1 MMTAAEN
8 IPPFLLPKKLKTKS
22 VRIFSSWRL
31 WISILSIIVCMFFVN
46 SRLEPPPP
54 YQWKKTKLFMT
65 ALAVKNKTNPDPRAY
80 LLL

>member
-1 MMTAAEN
+1 M
-8 IPPFLLPKKLKTKS
+8 PFLHPKKIENKKCAN
-22 VRIFSSWRL
+22 FSSWRL

-46 SRLEPPPP
+46 SRLEPPQP
-54 YQWKKTKLFMT
+54 YQWKKNKTFMA